1 MIDGRCGKCIWSR
14 QAENPCMIC
23 DDESDMY
30 EVVEMYEVY
39 LRNWNSGVN
48 IATIYKADS
57 LKECEKFAEKW
68 NKVTSELYE
77 GKCIDDM
84 YRFFADVYDIEN
96 CRYVHGL

>member
-1 MIDGRCGKCIWSR
+1 MIDGRCEKCIWSR

-39 LRNWNSGVN
+39 LREWNSGLNV
-48 IATIYKADS
+48 ATIYKSDS
-57 LKECEKFAEKW
+57 LKECEEFAEEW
-68 NKVTSELYE
+68 NKATDELYE
-77 GKCIDDM
+77 GKCIDDA

-96 CRYVHGL
+96 CRFVHGL